1 MEQQMSQL
9 DHVIEKLGN
18 VERHIDVLNNELG
31 QVAVRLAVLENQ
43 MSDVLWLQRLILATV
58 VVAVVGAI
66 LNLILKKKNAKS

>member
-1 MEQQMSQL
+1 MSQL

-18 VERHIDVLNNELG
+18 VERHIDVLNDELG
-31 QVAVRLAVLENQ
+31 QVVVRLAVLENQ
-43 MSDVLWLQRLILATV
+43 MADVLWLQRLILATV

>member
-1 MEQQMSQL
+1 MSQL